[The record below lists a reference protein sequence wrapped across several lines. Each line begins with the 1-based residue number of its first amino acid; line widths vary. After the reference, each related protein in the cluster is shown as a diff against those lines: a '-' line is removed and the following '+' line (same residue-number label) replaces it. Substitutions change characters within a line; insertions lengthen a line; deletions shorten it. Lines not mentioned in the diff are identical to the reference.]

1 MAVLIIYSEA
11 AWMEEKMT
19 EAALKKTREVAVVMI
34 VAVMR
39 HLTNFRVIEKAA
51 PLLKQKI
58 LKKILLSSHLQN

>member
-1 MAVLIIYSEA
+1 MEVLIIYSEA

-19 EAALKKTREVAVVMI
+19 EVALKKTREVAVVMI

-39 HLTNFRVIEKAA
+39 HLTNFRVREKPA

-58 LKKILLSSHLQN
+58 LKKIFLS